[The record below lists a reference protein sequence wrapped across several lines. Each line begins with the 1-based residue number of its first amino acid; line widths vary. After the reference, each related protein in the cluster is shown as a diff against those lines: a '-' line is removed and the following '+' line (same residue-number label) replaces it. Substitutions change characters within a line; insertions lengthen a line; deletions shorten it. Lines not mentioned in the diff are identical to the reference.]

1 MRAVVPA
8 FLLALG
14 VFSLCACDRSEIAG
28 GGEPRFTSVA
38 PRILTRTGANAGE
51 VDSVLITVV
60 VDNVVRDTTYP
71 YGLHRG
77 SIGHVPVGATYAVS
91 VTGFNSVDAAPTPT
105 QAVVQSRLN
114 LWTGSDSGTAK
125 AIVDSAVV
133 AADAPVVVVDTA
145 APLKLGLD
153 TVVRRFSGTQ
163 DTVTVPTAGISPT
176 TILRWALDAPPTWD
190 LAAPVPAD
198 GRIPVSRTCRVV
210 VRTFR
215 SIAGIWV
222 GSGTPETL
230 SVHVT
235 PPSAVLL
242 SSAVDSAARNAT
254 LDWVAATGAHYLLYA
269 TTDSVPDSVLFRHP
283 YGSTTASSATFPGLA
298 RSVRYT
304 FGLRAAWGPD
314 SLLSDTGAAARVVL
328 TVPGILLDTATAL
341 AGLSVD
347 SGMLSPPFD
356 PSRIAYG
363 DTISASLGRI
373 AIVPKTASTL
383 DTIKVEGVVVRSG
396 STDTLAVVRDT
407 SYTLTVS
414 SPNTGTV
421 RSYSLAVVHRHSP
434 TAHDTAFAVAENSQP
449 GTAVGTLRASGDTTG
464 LRWTVVGGDS
474 LGAFAT
480 DGPRIVVNGAL
491 NFRSQSKYVLAVQLR
506 NAWDLSDTAHVS
518 IAVVAVNRPPA
529 ILTPPETLGVAENAA
544 VGTAL
549 DTLQAVDPDG
559 DALNWSIVS
568 GDSGAA
574 FGIDSKGILRVSGS
588 LDYAMRQSYPLQIQV
603 TDGLLKDTV
612 AILVNVSFVTC
623 KEKFDSTQY
632 FCDHRDGQRYRYVT
646 LGSQTWMAQNLDFA
660 GNSTGSSWCYND
672 SATYCATYG
681 RLYDWA
687 GAMALASSLNS
698 NMWNGD
704 TALHRQGVCPSG
716 WHVPTATEWD
726 TLDTWVDLS
735 NDSAINDD
743 AGSDL
748 ASTNLWSANT
758 GTNRYGFSA
767 LPAGEWNADNSTSQ
781 NLGGGAY
788 FVSASETNTYGWYN
802 MSSWTITSGNAS
814 FGPNENAPR
823 RYGMSLRCVKD

>member
-1 MRAVVPA
+1 MQAVGSILLIATGV
-8 FLLALG
+8 LALSG
-14 VFSLCACDRSEIAG
+14 CDRSQIAG
-28 GGEPRFTSVA
+28 GGEPLYTSIA
-38 PRILTRTGANAGE
+38 PRVLTRTGATAGA

-60 VDNVVRDTTYP
+60 ADNVVRDTTYP

-77 SIGHVPVGATYAVS
+77 AIGRVPVGATFAVT
-91 VTGFNSVDAAPTPT
+91 VTGFNSVDASPTPT
-105 QAVVQSRLN
+105 AVQARLN
-114 LWTGSDSGTAK
+114 LWTGTDSGTAK
-125 AIVDSAVV
+125 AIVDSAEV
-133 AADAPVVVVDTA
+133 AAEAPVVVVDTA
-145 APLKLGLD
+145 TPLQLGLD
-153 TVVRRFSGTQ
+153 SVVRRFSGTQ
-163 DTVTVPTAGISPT
+163 DTVSVSTAGTSPT
-176 TILRWALDAPPTWD
+176 TVLRWAIDAPPTWD
-190 LAAPVPAD
+190 LAAQVPAD

-215 SIAGIWV
+215 SIAGTWV
-222 GSGTPETL
+222 GSGSAETL

-235 PPSAVLL
+235 PPSTVLL
-242 SSAVDSAARNAT
+242 SSAVDSASRNAS
-254 LDWVAATGAHYLLYA
+254 LSWVPAAEARYLLYA
-269 TTDSVPDSVLFRHP
+269 ATDSVPDSVLFLHP
-283 YGSTTASSATFPGLA
+283 YGSTTGSSATFPGLA

-304 FGLRAAWGPD
+304 FGVRAAWGPD
-314 SLLSDTGAAARVVL
+314 SRLSDTGYAARVVL
-328 TVPGILLDTATAL
+328 TVPGILLDTANAL
-341 AGLSVD
+341 AGLTVD

-356 PSRIAYG
+356 PTRTAYD
-363 DTISASLGRI
+363 DTISASLERI
-373 AIVPKTASTL
+373 AIVPKAASAL
-383 DTIKVEGVVVRSG
+383 DTIKLGGVVVRSG
-396 STDTLAVVRDT
+396 ATDTLAVPRDT
-407 SYTLTVS
+407 SFVLTTS

-421 RSYSLAVVHRHSP
+421 RTYSLSVVHRRPPS
-434 TAHDTAFAVAENSQP
+434 AHDTAFSVAENSQP

-464 LRWTVVGGDS
+464 LRWTLVGGDS

-491 NFRSQSKYVLAVQLR
+491 NFRAQPKYVLAVQLL
-506 NAWDLSDTAHVS
+506 NAWGLRDTAHVS
-518 IAVVAVNRPPA
+518 VAVVAVNRPPA
-529 ILTPPETLGVAENAA
+529 ILSPPETLGVAENAA

-559 DALNWSIVS
+559 DALNWAIVS

-588 LDYAMRQSYPLQIQV
+588 LDYSVRQSYPLRIQV

-612 AILVNVSFVTC
+612 AVLVNVSYVTC

-660 GNSTGSSWCYND
+660 GNGTGSSWCYND

-698 NMWNGD
+698 NQWNGD
-704 TALHRQGVCPSG
+704 TAIHRQGVCPAG

-758 GTNRYGFSA
+758 GTNRYGFAA
-767 LPAGEWNADNSTSQ
+767 LPAGYRDHDAGNYAAVGQSAN
-781 NLGGGAY
+781 
-788 FVSASETNTYGWYN
+788 FVSASETGTYYWQN
-802 MSSWTITSGNAS
+802 MSCWSITAGNAS
-814 FGPNENAPR
+814 LSHNQSAVR
-823 RYGMSLRCVKD
+823 RNGMSLRCVKD